1 MGGGYTE
8 DEFSILHLIYVFMEN
23 AFIAT
28 TTDQIRKVCATYANF
43 GPSACILLS
52 ARAGNGCL

>member
-1 MGGGYTE
+1 M
-8 DEFSILHLIYVFMEN
+8 LHLIYVFIEDV
-23 AFIAT
+23 FIV

-43 GPSACILLS
+43 GLSACNLLS